1 MLGKVGV
8 GLEGEPPNASREK
21 LYPNDPEVVGVTS
34 CASQNIW
41 EGVEQREERVGN
53 DACGFGMDLAH
64 M

>member
-21 LYPNDPEVVGVTS
+21 SYPNDPEVVGVTS

-41 EGVEQREERVGN
+41 EGAGQREERVGS
-53 DACGFGMDLAH
+53 DVCGVGINLPH